1 MSRCCRPNVILSC
14 TSYFSAS
21 SVSWVMVGLDAFFMW
36 SSLAPLLMVMLMSA
50 SRNVSD
56 ADRFS
61 RKSTVMVW
69 LLTFFMPASCR

>member
-1 MSRCCRPNVILSC
+1 
-14 TSYFSAS
+14 
-21 SVSWVMVGLDAFFMW
+21 MVGLDAFFMW